1 MRPASISVTWK
12 EIKCDKSP
20 ESDMQILG
28 TLSMYYLNLNRGGKI
43 CWSFSDQQLNTIQDQ
58 DYRFGR
64 YQVPE
69 IMVGVSALQAKYWW
83 QIS

>member
-1 MRPASISVTWK
+1 MRPASILVTWK

-43 CWSFSDQQLNTIQDQ
+43 CWSFSDQQLNSIQDP
-58 DYRFGR
+58 DYRFGS

-69 IMVGVSALQAKYWW
+69 IIAGRAGVRVEAK
-83 QIS
+83 